1 MTLLDM
7 IEFYNMKNDLP
18 VDKIDSLYEDIEL
31 DERLDKDVLIGML
44 LEECGA
50 MRCIYETTATF
61 KYFSNLFFKKY
72 KWNIGK
78 LCDTMELKYDPLVN
92 KELDWTEVTDID
104 QNLDTDEDVSKNRTR
119 TNTGTQTTN
128 DTGTQT
134 TANTGTQTTNDTG
147 TQTNTNTG
155 TQTVNDTGTQKNEY
169 SETEENTVSAMN
181 SSSYEP
187 DRNIETSGEN
197 ERTDNLQSQRTD
209 DLTGTRTD
217 NLQSE
222 RTDDLQSER
231 TDNLQSQRTDNLSE
245 DIGETNTR
253 DKNEQLAWDETD
265 THTEK
270 GIVNISYQEL
280 IEKERKVAEFSVY
293 NWIVRKY
300 AKELFLLIY

>member
-18 VDKIDSLYEDIEL
+18 VDNIGSLYEDIEL
-31 DERLDKDVLIGML
+31 DERLDKDVLVGML

-92 KELDWTEVTDID
+92 KELNWTEVTDID
-104 QNLDTDEDVSKNRTR
+104 QNLDTDEDVSKNKTR
-119 TNTGTQTTN
+119 TNTGTQTI
-128 DTGTQT
+128 
-134 TANTGTQTTNDTG
+134 
-147 TQTNTNTG
+147 
-155 TQTVNDTGTQKNEY
+155 NDTGTQKNEY
-169 SETEENTVSAMN
+169 RETEDNTVSAMN
-181 SSSYEP
+181 SSTYEP
-187 DRNIETSGEN
+187 DREVETSGEN
-197 ERTDNLQSQRTD
+197 ERTDD
-209 DLTGTRTD
+209 
-217 NLQSE
+217 
-222 RTDDLQSER
+222 
-231 TDNLQSQRTDNLSE
+231 LQSQRTDNLSE

-270 GIVNISYQEL
+270 GVVNISYQEL
-280 IEKERKVAEFSVY
+280 IEKERKIAEFSVY
-293 NWIVRKY
+293 NWIAKKY

>member
-18 VDKIDSLYEDIEL
+18 VDNIGSLYEDIEL
-31 DERLDKDVLIGML
+31 DERLDKDILVGVL

-78 LCDTMELKYDPLVN
+78 LCDTMELEYDPLVN
-92 KELDWTEVTDID
+92 KELNWTEVTDID

-119 TNTGTQTTN
+119 TNTGTQTMN
-128 DTGTQT
+128 D
-134 TANTGTQTTNDTG
+134 TGTQTTNDTG
-147 TQTNTNTG
+147 TQTT
-155 TQTVNDTGTQKNEY
+155 NDTGTQKNEY
-169 SETEENTVSAMN
+169 SESEDNTVSAMN

-187 DRNIETSGEN
+187 DRKSETSGEN

-209 DLTGTRTD
+209 
-217 NLQSE
+217 NLA
-222 RTDDLQSER
+222 
-231 TDNLQSQRTDNLSE
+231 E
-245 DIGETNTR
+245 DIGETNSR

-270 GIVNISYQEL
+270 GLVNITYQEL
-280 IEKERKVAEFSVY
+280 IEKERKIVEFSVY
-293 NWIVRKY
+293 NWIAKKY
-300 AKELFLLIY
+300 AKELFLLVY

>member
-18 VDKIDSLYEDIEL
+18 VDNIGSLYEDIEL
-31 DERLDKDVLIGML
+31 DERLDKDVLVGIL

-78 LCDTMELKYDPLVN
+78 LCDTMELKYDPLAN
-92 KELDWTEVTDID
+92 KELNWTEVTDID

-134 TANTGTQTTNDTG
+134 TNDTG
-147 TQTNTNTG
+147 TQTT
-155 TQTVNDTGTQKNEY
+155 NDTGTQKNEY

-181 SSSYEP
+181 SSNYEP
-187 DRNIETSGEN
+187 DRNIETSGSN

-209 DLTGTRTD
+209 
-217 NLQSE
+217 NLQS
-222 RTDDLQSER
+222 QR
-231 TDNLQSQRTDNLSE
+231 TDNLQSQRTDDLSE

-270 GIVNISYQEL
+270 GIVNITYQEL
-280 IEKERKVAEFSVY
+280 IEKERKIAEFSVY
-293 NWIVRKY
+293 NWIARKY
-300 AKELFLLIY
+300 AKELFLLVY

>member
-18 VDKIDSLYEDIEL
+18 VDNIGSLYEDIEL
-31 DERLDKDVLIGML
+31 DERLDKDVLVGML

-92 KELDWTEVTDID
+92 KELNWTEVTDID
-104 QNLDTDEDVSKNRTR
+104 QNLDTDEDVSKNKTR
-119 TNTGTQTTN
+119 TNTGTQTI
-128 DTGTQT
+128 
-134 TANTGTQTTNDTG
+134 
-147 TQTNTNTG
+147 
-155 TQTVNDTGTQKNEY
+155 NDTGTQKNKY
-169 SETEENTVSAMN
+169 SETEDNTVSAMN
-181 SSSYEP
+181 SSTYEP
-187 DRNIETSGEN
+187 DREVETSGEN
-197 ERTDNLQSQRTD
+197 ERTDD
-209 DLTGTRTD
+209 
-217 NLQSE
+217 
-222 RTDDLQSER
+222 
-231 TDNLQSQRTDNLSE
+231 LQSQRTDNLSE

-270 GIVNISYQEL
+270 GVVNISYQEL
-280 IEKERKVAEFSVY
+280 IEKERKIAEFSVY
-293 NWIVRKY
+293 NWIAKKY

>member
-18 VDKIDSLYEDIEL
+18 VDNIGSLYEDIEL
-31 DERLDKDVLIGML
+31 DERLDKDILVGVL

-78 LCDTMELKYDPLVN
+78 LCDTMELEYDPLVN
-92 KELDWTEVTDID
+92 KELNWTEVTDID

-119 TNTGTQTTN
+119 TNTGTQTMN
-128 DTGTQT
+128 D
-134 TANTGTQTTNDTG
+134 TGTQTTNDTG
-147 TQTNTNTG
+147 TQTT
-155 TQTVNDTGTQKNEY
+155 NDTGTQKNEY
-169 SETEENTVSAMN
+169 SESEDNTVSAMN

-187 DRNIETSGEN
+187 DRKSETSGEN

-209 DLTGTRTD
+209 
-217 NLQSE
+217 NLQS
-222 RTDDLQSER
+222 QR
-231 TDNLQSQRTDNLSE
+231 TDNLQSQRTDNLAE
-245 DIGETNTR
+245 DIGETNSR

-270 GIVNISYQEL
+270 GLVNITYQEL
-280 IEKERKVAEFSVY
+280 IEKERKIVEFSVY
-293 NWIVRKY
+293 NWIAKKY
-300 AKELFLLIY
+300 AKELFLLVY

>member
-7 IEFYNMKNDLP
+7 IEFYNIKNDLP
-18 VDKIDSLYEDIEL
+18 MDKIDSLYEDIEL
-31 DERLDKDVLIGML
+31 DERLDKDILVGVL

-72 KWNIGK
+72 KWNISK

-134 TANTGTQTTNDTG
+134 TNDTGTQTTNNSG
-147 TQTNTNTG
+147 TQTTK
-155 TQTVNDTGTQKNEY
+155 DTGTQKNEY

-181 SSSYEP
+181 SSNYEP
-187 DRNIETSGEN
+187 DRNIETSGSN
-197 ERTDNLQSQRTD
+197 E
-209 DLTGTRTD
+209 RTD

-222 RTDDLQSER
+222 RTDDLQSERIDNLQSQR

-270 GIVNISYQEL
+270 GIVNITYQEL
-280 IEKERKVAEFSVY
+280 IEKERKIAEFSVY
-293 NWIVRKY
+293 NWIARKY

>member
-18 VDKIDSLYEDIEL
+18 VDNIGSLYEDIDL
-31 DERLDKDVLIGML
+31 DERLDKDVLVGVL

-61 KYFSNLFFKKY
+61 KYFSDLFFKKY

-92 KELDWTEVTDID
+92 KELNWTEVTDID
-104 QNLDTDEDVSKNRTR
+104 QNLDTDEDVSKNRTK

-134 TANTGTQTTNDTG
+134 TNDTG
-147 TQTNTNTG
+147 TQG
-155 TQTVNDTGTQKNEY
+155 NEY

-181 SSSYEP
+181 SSNYEP
-187 DRNIETSGEN
+187 DRNIETSGSN

-209 DLTGTRTD
+209 
-217 NLQSE
+217 
-222 RTDDLQSER
+222 
-231 TDNLQSQRTDNLSE
+231 NLQSQRTDDLSE

-270 GIVNISYQEL
+270 GIVNVTYQEL
-280 IEKERKVAEFSVY
+280 VEKERKIAEFSVY
-293 NWIVRKY
+293 NWIARKY
-300 AKELFLLIY
+300 AKELFLLVY